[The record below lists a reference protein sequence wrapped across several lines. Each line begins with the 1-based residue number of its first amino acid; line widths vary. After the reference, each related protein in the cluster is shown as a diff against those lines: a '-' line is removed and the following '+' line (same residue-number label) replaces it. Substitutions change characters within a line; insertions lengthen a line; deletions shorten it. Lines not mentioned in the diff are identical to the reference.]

1 MVLLHDIVSI
11 FHLTDG
17 DGCAVGLVVAF
28 DGGFIGVTVVD
39 GHGVRE
45 TIAAD
50 GLLQKPQRGCC
61 IPVLREE
68 KVNGLAVFIH
78 RTIQIPPRSLHFD
91 VRLVHPPAA
100 PDRPLPT
107 MKRLCQ
113 LGALFADPAVDGG
126 VIHVDPTFLQEC
138 FDMACAQG
146 IRHIPADAHQ
156 HNLWREMRSFEADRH
171 VSLPHVVPLVMEGDP
186 IAHGLKGKLATKP
199 HQEQGNP
206 SAVRYRH
213 RSPRASRARQPGARR
228 SPVLGVACVR

>member
-45 TIAAD
+45 TIATD

-78 RTIQIPPRSLHFD
+78 RTIQIPPLPLHFD
-91 VRLVHPPAA
+91 VRLVHPPAD
-100 PDRPLPT
+100 PDRPLPA
-107 MKRLCQ
+107 MKRLFQ
-113 LGALFADPAVDGG
+113 LGAIFDDPAVDGR
-126 VIHVDPTFLQEC
+126 VIHVDPTFNRWVIKYSPQLEEA
-138 FDMACAQG
+138 FH
-146 IRHIPADAHQ
+146 RRKRPVWVS
-156 HNLWREMRSFEADRH
+156 WRMDETYIKVKGQWRYLYRAVDK
-171 VSLPHVVPLVMEGDP
+171 
-186 IAHGLKGKLATKP
+186 HG
-199 HQEQGNP
+199 
-206 SAVRYRH
+206 
-213 RSPRASRARQPGARR
+213 
-228 SPVLGVACVR
+228 